1 MYCSKCGSQLSEHD
15 AYCSKCGKLT
25 NSESDEAAIES
36 VQLRCKSCNGTMTL
50 SSDRKVLSC
59 PYCESTEL
67 IVESDSVTKQ
77 RIKSDAYKEVQ
88 FSKDRTK

>member
-1 MYCSKCGSQLSEHD
+1 
-15 AYCSKCGKLT
+15 
-25 NSESDEAAIES
+25 
-36 VQLRCKSCNGTMTL
+36 MTL

-67 IVESDSVTKQ
+67 IIESDSVTKQ

-88 FSKDRTK
+88 FSKDKTKKDKKSKKDDVMDADYEEK